1 MCVKKYK
8 ELCNT
13 NLWCSEY
20 KAVEM
25 SALQAEVGRVEGCV
39 FWAKPF
45 SYTFS
50 YLMKSFNKGGETSAG
65 SKQRFPPPILVTN
78 ISGVWIQ
85 YYAAFTL
92 GRHKGTGVYFKMMN

>member
-20 KAVEM
+20 KAMEM

-39 FWAKPF
+39 F
-45 SYTFS
+45 
-50 YLMKSFNKGGETSAG
+50 
-65 SKQRFPPPILVTN
+65 
-78 ISGVWIQ
+78 
-85 YYAAFTL
+85 
-92 GRHKGTGVYFKMMN
+92 